1 MMPERWRSSLAA
13 ALMEA
18 RMKPKAAGLFL
29 FCLILFCLI
38 LPARMPAD
46 SAEPRIAMSAR
57 AGDRATAHSL
67 IAKGAEDVNARLP
80 DGTSALHWAVRS
92 DDSDL
97 VSLLIRAK
105 ADTNV
110 ADPDGVT
117 PLSLACS
124 NANAD
129 IVRKLIAAGANP
141 DLANNAGVTPLMAA
155 VRRPQLDSIRVL
167 LDGGAK
173 VDARDKQA
181 HETALMIAVRDNN
194 VDAVRLLVAHGADV
208 NAATRVGKTPERRPP
223 GAGGG
228 SHGTGIVRSGWPERG
243 YQEATPGGMTPLLYA
258 SRDGRTEIARMLIAA
273 GAKVNLPDANKITPL
288 LMAAT
293 NNQPDTADILIQ
305 NGAEINAAD
314 FWGRT
319 PLWAAVEMRDIEYSR
334 SGQHDVDRD
343 RLLQLIR
350 ALLDRGANPNARTA
364 EVPPTRRYLMGLGDL
379 SWVDFTGQTPF
390 LRAALSGDL
399 AVMKLLLEKG
409 ADPNTPTFSGTT
421 ALMAASGINWVV
433 SQTFTEPMATQLE
446 AVKLCLD
453 KGGDV
458 NAANSM
464 GLTPVFGAAN
474 RGADELLTFLVE
486 RGARLDVKDKEG
498 RTPAVWAE
506 GVFLA
511 TNAPERKPSTIAL
524 IEKLQKKGPPV
535 ASVR

>member
-1 MMPERWRSSLAA
+1 
-13 ALMEA
+13 
-18 RMKPKAAGLFL
+18 MKHNTAGLF
-29 FCLILFCLI
+29 FSFI
-38 LPARMPAD
+38 AVAMPAV
-46 SAEPRIAMSAR
+46 SADTRIAVAAR
-57 AGDRATAHSL
+57 DGDRATVTSL
-67 IAKGAEDVNARLP
+67 IAKSTEDVNAKLP
-80 DGTSALHWAVRS
+80 DGTSALHWAVRN
-92 DDSDL
+92 DDSEL
-97 VSLLIRAK
+97 VALLLRAK
-105 ADTNV
+105 ADTNM

-117 PLSLACS
+117 PLSMACS
-124 NANAD
+124 NANPD

-141 DLANNAGVTPLMAA
+141 DLANSAGETPLMAA
-155 VRRPQLDSIRVL
+155 VRRPQLDTIRIL
-167 LDGGAK
+167 LDANAK

-181 HETALMIAVRDNN
+181 QETALMIAVRENN
-194 VDAVRLLVAHGADV
+194 ADAVRLLIARGADV
-208 NAATRVGKTPERRPP
+208 NAATRAGKTPERRPP

-228 SHGTGIVRSGWPERG
+228 SHGVGIVRSGWPASG
-243 YQEATPGGMTPLLYA
+243 YQEATPGGITPLLYA

-273 GAKVNLPDANKITPL
+273 GAKVNLADTNKITPL
-288 LMAAT
+288 LMATT
-293 NNQPDTADILIQ
+293 NNQPDTADLLIQ

-319 PLWAAVEMRDIEYSR
+319 PLWATIEMRDLEYSR

-343 RLLQLIR
+343 RLLQLIHT
-350 ALLDRGANPNARTA
+350 LLDRGANPNARTT
-364 EVPPTRRYLMGLGDL
+364 EVPPTRRYLLGLGDL

-399 AVMKLLLEKG
+399 TVMRLLLEKG
-409 ADPNTPTFSGTT
+409 ADPNIATNSGTT

-446 AVKLCLD
+446 AVKLCIE

-474 RGADELLTFLVE
+474 RGADELLAYLVE

-498 RTPAVWAE
+498 RTPTVWAE

-524 IEKLQKKGPPV
+524 IEKLQKKGAPV